1 MKTWKVQKFF
11 GDIVYDLRSRGLLP
25 VVILLVVAM
34 VGVPILISRGSSSSS
49 SSLQPTGA
57 TAPTAQTAR
66 ETEQAVVSYSPPGLR
81 DYKRRLNGLSPKDP
95 FRQPAGQAESVAAAS
110 QLSSVAPASSATV
123 SAPPSGS
130 TSSSAPVST
139 GSSTGSGTVT
149 HHQFLIRSVADVSFG
164 DVTQPLER
172 HKHLKNFASLPNQA
186 GPVLIYLG
194 STLDQKKAV
203 FSLSKSASQVTGDG
217 TCAPSPDDCTLLAVA
232 PEHTADMVYAVDGKT
247 YRVKVND
254 IRLVRKALGS

>member
-1 MKTWKVQKFF
+1 
-11 GDIVYDLRSRGLLP
+11 
-25 VVILLVVAM
+25 
-34 VGVPILISRGSSSSS
+34 
-49 SSLQPTGA
+49 
-57 TAPTAQTAR
+57 
-66 ETEQAVVSYSPPGLR
+66 
-81 DYKRRLNGLSPKDP
+81 
-95 FRQPAGQAESVAAAS
+95 
-110 QLSSVAPASSATV
+110 V

-139 GSSTGSGTVT
+139 GSSTGSGTAT
-149 HHQFLIRSVADVSFG
+149 HQRFLIRSVADVSFG

>member
-1 MKTWKVQKFF
+1 
-11 GDIVYDLRSRGLLP
+11 
-25 VVILLVVAM
+25 
-34 VGVPILISRGSSSSS
+34 
-49 SSLQPTGA
+49 
-57 TAPTAQTAR
+57 
-66 ETEQAVVSYSPPGLR
+66 
-81 DYKRRLNGLSPKDP
+81 
-95 FRQPAGQAESVAAAS
+95 
-110 QLSSVAPASSATV
+110 
-123 SAPPSGS
+123 
-130 TSSSAPVST
+130 
-139 GSSTGSGTVT
+139 VT